1 MRKKETIGEEYKKND
16 VDLQTT
22 INMAT
27 LLLPKLFAEGQYSEE
42 EKTFFSFCR
51 NVVENF
57 IYREILNL
65 DDTNIEMSFERP
77 TSTNIED
84 IEVNRIREELLARL
98 AVTYVLHQHHNRRLD
113 RCIKDFYSLK
123 IKDEYLMARIFSVAK
138 KSPYYPKYS
147 QFLCPKLCPNKMNLI
162 TEEKV
167 FNVAQ
172 KMSLTYIS
180 KPLKLTWEAPE
191 YEIARN
197 KGERGFEITLTIAKA
212 SDKETYEGYILY
224 LLRSTTNT
232 VGDFTSKTLWRHA
245 TGLRFS
251 GDQKLEDIAANS
263 IQLLLFCLSL
273 GFSTDVYNNLLK
285 LRAKK
290 FKDKEIT
297 IKQPLLT
304 NREKKVL
311 NDFLKNSAER
321 LRCARN
327 EADIKNKY
335 DVVRR
340 VLVNVSLDLI
350 KRDMLPVVILSDEE
364 IDRAVRAGL
373 LEKQL
378 VEKFYDHINGQRTF
392 KRNLDNLT
400 I

>member
-1 MRKKETIGEEYKKND
+1 MRKREIIGEEYKKSD

-27 LLLPKLFAEGQYSEE
+27 LLLPKLFDEGQYSEE
-42 EKTFFSFCR
+42 EKILFSFCR

-65 DDTNIEMSFERP
+65 DDTHIEMTFERKK
-77 TSTNIED
+77 STNT
-84 IEVNRIREELLARL
+84 EVNSIREELLVRL
-98 AVTYVLHQHHNRRLD
+98 ATTYILHQHHNRRLD

-123 IKDEYLMARIFSVAK
+123 IRDEYLMARIFSVAK
-138 KSPYYPKYS
+138 KSPYNPEYRTFFP
-147 QFLCPKLCPNKMNLI
+147 PNEMNLI
-162 TEEKV
+162 TEEEV

-191 YEIARN
+191 YETAHE
-197 KGERGFEITLTIAKA
+197 GCFEITLTIAKVH
-212 SDKETYEGYILY
+212 DKETYEGYILH
-224 LLRSTTNT
+224 LLKSETNT
-232 VGDFTSKTLWRHA
+232 IGDFTSKNLWRHA

-251 GDQKLEDIAANS
+251 GDKKLEDIAANS

-273 GFSTDVYNNLLK
+273 GFSTDVYNRLLK

-290 FKDKEIT
+290 FEDKEIT

-311 NDFLKNSAER
+311 TDFLKNSAER

-327 EADIKNKY
+327 ETDIKNKY

-350 KRDMLPVVILSDEE
+350 KRNMLPVVILSDEE
-364 IDRAVRAGL
+364 ITRAGI
-373 LEKQL
+373 EKQL
-378 VEKFYDHINGQRTF
+378 VEKFYDHINGQRAL
-392 KRNLDNLT
+392 KKNLDNLT
-400 I
+400 